1 MILDGKNLGIG
12 KIDIK
17 YYYPTVHGKKVKANI
32 IDIYSEDGSCRFSF
46 YTTIEYIDF
55 NKLELNKKINMIT
68 GKYEFV
74 DEDDFY
80 FETKEASY
88 IITSLTANMFITKK
102 SYNEF
107 IIDFETLDLS
117 EDEIIDMNSKDY
129 NYKTLKV
136 NANINFNNIDE

>member
-1 MILDGKNLGIG
+1 MILDGKDLGIG

-32 IDIYSEDGSCRFSF
+32 IDIYSEVGSCRFSF
-46 YTTIEYIDF
+46 CTTIEYIDF

-74 DEDDFY
+74 DEGDFY
-80 FETKEASY
+80 FEAKDARY

-102 SYNEF
+102 SDNEF
-107 IIDFETLDLS
+107 MIDFETLNLS
-117 EDEIIDMNSKDY
+117 ESEMIGMNSKGHD
-129 NYKTLKV
+129 YKTLKI
-136 NANINFNNIDE
+136 NAIINFNNINE